1 MIHWCDFSGREVRMY
16 DTELWRRAA
25 CPADEKK
32 KLIPVITLLV
42 GLAEKAVREGLLA
55 IEDDLPGI
63 EPLFV
68 RKGLGLVTDGTDPEL
83 VREVLDIWMRTGDFS
98 GIDLLTRMAAA
109 DGILCIQRGETPRV
123 MRALLYAYL
132 GEEGVH
138 EDTSPAGPGETGY
151 PRVEP
156 VQPPRAAETAPAR
169 VAETAD
175 DARCRQELADIMA
188 VNGRVLS
195 EEPVSEDEILA
206 LAAAGRLSADGARIL
221 AGMLES
227 MPLSLQYRMLAGF
240 EAYDAEL
247 HSEILRNRI
256 VFDDL
261 AGCGD
266 RDIQKILREVDTQDL
281 AKALKGTGPELRE
294 KIFRNMSSRAVSLLR
309 EDMEHMGPVRVEDV
323 EDAQGRMVR
332 VARLLRE
339 AGEILIARPGDRFL

>member
-1 MIHWCDFSGREVRMY
+1 
-16 DTELWRRAA
+16 
-25 CPADEKK
+25 
-32 KLIPVITLLV
+32 
-42 GLAEKAVREGLLA
+42 
-55 IEDDLPGI
+55 
-63 EPLFV
+63 
-68 RKGLGLVTDGTDPEL
+68 
-83 VREVLDIWMRTGDFS
+83 
-98 GIDLLTRMAAA
+98 
-109 DGILCIQRGETPRV
+109 
-123 MRALLYAYL
+123 
-132 GEEGVH
+132 
-138 EDTSPAGPGETGY
+138 
-151 PRVEP
+151 
-156 VQPPRAAETAPAR
+156 
-169 VAETAD
+169 
-175 DARCRQELADIMA
+175 
-188 VNGRVLS
+188 
-195 EEPVSEDEILA
+195 
-206 LAAAGRLSADGARIL
+206 
-221 AGMLES
+221 
-227 MPLSLQYRMLAGF
+227 MLAGF

>member
-1 MIHWCDFSGREVRMY
+1 MY

-63 EPLFV
+63 EPPFI
-68 RKGLGLVTDGTDPEL
+68 RRGLGLVTDGTDPEL
-83 VREVLDIWMRTGDFS
+83 VREVLDTWMHAGDFS

-138 EDTSPAGPGETGY
+138 EDASPAGPGKTGS
-151 PRVEP
+151 PRIEP
-156 VQPPRAAETAPAR
+156 VQPPRAAETAPAG

-206 LAAAGRLSADGARIL
+206 LASAARLSADGARIL

-240 EAYDAEL
+240 EAYDAGL
-247 HSEILRNRI
+247 HSAVMKNRI

-261 AGCGD
+261 ARCTD
-266 RDIQKILREVDTQDL
+266 LDIQKILRGVDTQDL

-294 KIFRNMSSRAVSLLR
+294 KIFRNMSSRAASLLR
-309 EDMEHMGPVRVEDV
+309 EDMEYMGPVRLEDV
-323 EDAQGRMVR
+323 EDAQGKMVR
-332 VARLLRE
+332 VATRLKD
-339 AGEILIARPGDRFL
+339 AGEIIIVRPGDRFL